1 MKRTVKNKQADIQQ
15 IQKYLNGEL
24 DARAMHKL
32 ERRAQD
38 DPFLM
43 EALEGYGAI
52 KADQRNNITGLQQ
65 RLEARTATKVMRMTP
80 WMVTAIAAGVIG
92 FAVVIGLLYNN
103 DSSDKQIPQI
113 AMNQPAKAT
122 PTDTA
127 PVIIDKQAEQ
137 VITSRQKQTIASNN
151 ISPNINKKVF
161 ADKNAKTTVTMN
173 GTAPVQQDILKEV
186 PTISPLEEMVGSDI
200 VAGKKQDTLLGGGFF
215 AINKTATAP
224 TVLTSKAEGAS
235 MTTRP
240 GKAADN
246 NPSALASAG
255 LPPNLMAGAVID
267 KKDALPL
274 PDAAGRTSAKPASAT
289 EGNAYGYTSPN
300 AKKDAGLLAN
310 NTSIGT
316 KSFRGRDSA
325 TDQFKNSS
333 ALNEVV
339 IANNNY
345 DKNAKA
351 RPLAGWDNYKKYLQ
365 QGAVNLDGKEGA
377 VELKATI
384 NPNGTVTAITVNK
397 SLSTTAD
404 AKAISLIQNGPAWIG
419 NASGKAEDVRVKVV
433 FHK

>member
-1 MKRTVKNKQADIQQ
+1 MENKQADIQQ

-43 EALEGYGAI
+43 DALEGYGAI

-80 WMVTAIAAGVIG
+80 WMVTAIAASVIG

-113 AMNQPAKAT
+113 AMNQPAKAI

-127 PVIIDKQAEQ
+127 AVIIDKQAEQ
-137 VITSRQKQTIASNN
+137 VITSPKKQTIASNN

-161 ADKNAKTTVTMN
+161 ADKNAKTTVTLN

-215 AINKTATAP
+215 ATNKTATAP
-224 TVLTSKAEGAS
+224 TVLKSKAEGAS

-240 GKAADN
+240 GKATDN

-274 PDAAGRTSAKPASAT
+274 PDAAGRASAKPASAT
-289 EGNAYGYTSPN
+289 EGNAYGYTMPS
-300 AKKDAGLLAN
+300 AKKDAATGSVENA
-310 NTSIGT
+310 IGT
-316 KSFRGRDSA
+316 KTFKSNDSDA
-325 TDQFKNSS
+325 ITSPI
-333 ALNEVV
+333 LREVA
-339 IANNNY
+339 IA
-345 DKNAKA
+345 DKRAKSISNAH
-351 RPLAGWDNYKKYLQ
+351 PLAGWDNYKKYLQ
-365 QGAVNLDGKEGA
+365 QGAVNLDGKEGV

-384 NPNGTVTAITVNK
+384 NPNGTVTAITVTK